1 MTTARWE
8 TLPCGADPE
17 LLVEYAAEGSDAP
30 AGSHEAG
37 CAYCQ
42 AALREFAELW
52 LPVRQWSE
60 RDISVPRRFVA
71 TVMSRVRRIVQ
82 SPRHAVSASGRG
94 ATMVTSWALG
104 LIAATATEDTPGVTA
119 ITGRPAGLG
128 RRAVVRCG
136 ADGVDID
143 EVDDGAIS
151 VTWPSPPGPYE
162 SLADLADTVRHN
174 VIAAITDHTQ
184 LSVAAVDVDIDDLDL
199 PPLVVAGPGTAGKSS
214 FARSADAPAPKRL
227 NGRRWHTAAYLDPV
241 DGQAQAKTPRDTRGS
256 ASG

>member
-8 TLPCGADPE
+8 GLPCGADPE
-17 LLVEYAAEGSDAP
+17 QLVEYAAEGVEPP

-52 LPVRQWSE
+52 LPVRQWSQ

-71 TVMSRVRRIVQ
+71 TVMSRVRRIVE

-104 LIAATATEDTPGVTA
+104 LIASIAAEETPGVTA
-119 ITGRPAGLG
+119 ITGGPAGLG
-128 RRAVVRCG
+128 RRALVRSG

-143 EVDDGAIS
+143 AVDEGVIS
-151 VTWPSPPGPYE
+151 VTLAVTARPVA
-162 SLADLADTVRHN
+162 SLADLAGTVRHN
-174 VIAAITDHTQ
+174 VIAAIADHTE
-184 LSVAAVDVDIDDLDL
+184 LSVAAVDVSIDDLEVL
-199 PPLVVAGPGTAGKSS
+199 P
-214 FARSADAPAPKRL
+214 
-227 NGRRWHTAAYLDPV
+227 
-241 DGQAQAKTPRDTRGS
+241 Q
-256 ASG
+256 